1 MNLVLSYGTK
11 IRSECSAMDTML
23 LQTAAVYTEMLSF
36 IADVCRKEEH
46 ICDKKGGGMNAVNV
60 LEPMIHKTKGN
71 PNTLYDFF
79 NVYFPKNLFKKSTS
93 FSPDIRSII
102 NNQE

>member
-36 IADVCRKEEH
+36 FADVCRKEEH
-46 ICDKKGGGMNAVNV
+46 ICDKKVGNSKVLRCKYDTVHFGPLFDISRIVVN
-60 LEPMIHKTKGN
+60 L
-71 PNTLYDFF
+71 
-79 NVYFPKNLFKKSTS
+79 
-93 FSPDIRSII
+93 
-102 NNQE
+102 

>member
-1 MNLVLSYGTK
+1 MNLVLSYVTK

-46 ICDKKGGGMNAVNV
+46 I
-60 LEPMIHKTKGN
+60 
-71 PNTLYDFF
+71 
-79 NVYFPKNLFKKSTS
+79 LFT
-93 FSPDIRSII
+93 
-102 NNQE
+102 